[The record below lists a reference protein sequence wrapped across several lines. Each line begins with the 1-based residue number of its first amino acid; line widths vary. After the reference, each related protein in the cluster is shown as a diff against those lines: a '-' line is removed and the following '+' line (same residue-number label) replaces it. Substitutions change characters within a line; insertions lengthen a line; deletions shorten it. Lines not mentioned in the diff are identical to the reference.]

1 MMNAKQVLS
10 GRKRMPYKSKKQTKA
25 YYATKG
31 WKKPVKKKK
40 GYKK

>member
-1 MMNAKQVLS
+1 MLNAKQALS
-10 GRKRMPYKSKKQTKA
+10 GRERMPYKSKRQTKA

-40 GYKK
+40 KGRK